1 MAMHVVLA
9 KVAVDVNREEFAN
22 IIEEYSIP
30 SNCHTAA
37 RMRQATKMVR
47 TGLQLGDL
55 IIYQTVFANLRAPS
69 NFQGMRMYVCAD
81 GYCIEHGDKDALW
94 QLTVGWYRQSR

>member
-37 RMRQATKMVR
+37 RMRQATKM
-47 TGLQLGDL
+47 
-55 IIYQTVFANLRAPS
+55 
-69 NFQGMRMYVCAD
+69 GMRMYVCAD